1 MEEYASM
8 ENVDADQV
16 LVALIVTQRVSYAR
30 VFNDFIGQV
39 PSRILWYF
47 LIFAIMLAIIGG
59 IIFYTVKVRGQ
70 MKSHPALDDDPNSV
84 IGADPEPKRKG
95 RFGF

>member
-1 MEEYASM
+1 MEVYASM
-8 ENVDADQV
+8 ENADADQV
-16 LVALIVTQRVSYAR
+16 SVVPIVIQRVSYSSAN
-30 VFNDFIGQV
+30 FSLIGQV